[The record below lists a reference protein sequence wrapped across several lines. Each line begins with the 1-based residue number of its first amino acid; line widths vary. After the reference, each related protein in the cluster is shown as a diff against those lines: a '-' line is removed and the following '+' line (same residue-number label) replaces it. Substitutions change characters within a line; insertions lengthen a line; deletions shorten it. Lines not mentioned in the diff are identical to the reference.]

1 MNKDDLGI
9 FIGRFSP
16 YHSGHHHVVTEAL
29 KHADNLVILVG
40 SARSP
45 RSYRVPFNFQERR
58 DMIEGS
64 LPAELKNR
72 VRVLPLEDAT
82 YNDSKWIHN
91 VQTLAEI
98 VTCLEGDF
106 VLQQQVRGGRLLES
120 FDVCVC
126 ARA

>member
-1 MNKDDLGI
+1 MNA
-9 FIGRFSP
+9 RVEP
-16 YHSGHHHVVTEAL
+16 
-29 KHADNLVILVG
+29 LV
-40 SARSP
+40 
-45 RSYRVPFNFQERR
+45 
-58 DMIEGS
+58 
-64 LPAELKNR
+64 
-72 VRVLPLEDAT
+72 AT
-82 YNDSKWIHN
+82 TQDN